1 MATIFTKI
9 INGEIPFENK
19 AVKQQTAF
27 VSDFP
32 YFDTGATLHYTTNN
46 GDYICLG
53 VVDNSEELK
62 EYYLKTASEED
73 IKETVIV
80 TDSIIKVNDSIKI
93 KVEHLDSIKNA
104 KVIEVQTLDN
114 DSTLK
119 LFYKLVSE

>member
-1 MATIFTKI
+1 MIDNIKKFFIGLCYSAGCYLVVLAVVVIYNYSRKI
-9 INGEIPFENK
+9 INNEDTVKEN
-19 AVKQQTAF
+19 VT
-27 VSDFP
+27 
-32 YFDTGATLHYTTNN
+32 
-46 GDYICLG
+46 I
-53 VVDNSEELK
+53 
-62 EYYLKTASEED
+62 
-73 IKETVIV
+73 

>member
-1 MATIFTKI
+1 MIDNIKRFFIGLCYVVGCYLVLLTVVVIYTYGRKI
-9 INGEIPFENK
+9 INN
-19 AVKQQTAF
+19 
-27 VSDFP
+27 
-32 YFDTGATLHYTTNN
+32 
-46 GDYICLG
+46 
-53 VVDNSEELK
+53 
-62 EYYLKTASEED
+62 EED
-73 IKETVIV
+73 TKENITI

>member
-1 MATIFTKI
+1 MIDDIKKFFIGLCYSAGCYLVVLAVVIIYNYSKKI
-9 INGEIPFENK
+9 INNE
-19 AVKQQTAF
+19 T
-27 VSDFP
+27 
-32 YFDTGATLHYTTNN
+32 DTKKNIT
-46 GDYICLG
+46 I
-53 VVDNSEELK
+53 
-62 EYYLKTASEED
+62 
-73 IKETVIV
+73 

>member
-1 MATIFTKI
+1 MIDNIKKFFIGLCYVFGCYLVILAVAIIYSYSKKI
-9 INGEIPFENK
+9 INN
-19 AVKQQTAF
+19 
-27 VSDFP
+27 
-32 YFDTGATLHYTTNN
+32 
-46 GDYICLG
+46 
-53 VVDNSEELK
+53 
-62 EYYLKTASEED
+62 EED
-73 IKETVIV
+73 IKENVIV

>member
-1 MATIFTKI
+1 MIDNIKRFFIGLCYVVGCYLVVLAVVIIYSYSKKI
-9 INGEIPFENK
+9 INTKN
-19 AVKQQTAF
+19 A
-27 VSDFP
+27 
-32 YFDTGATLHYTTNN
+32 
-46 GDYICLG
+46 
-53 VVDNSEELK
+53 
-62 EYYLKTASEED
+62 
-73 IKETVIV
+73 IKENVTI

>member
-1 MATIFTKI
+1 MIVNMKRFFIGLCYSAGCYLVVLAVIIIYNYSRKI
-9 INGEIPFENK
+9 INNEDTVKEN
-19 AVKQQTAF
+19 VT
-27 VSDFP
+27 
-32 YFDTGATLHYTTNN
+32 
-46 GDYICLG
+46 
-53 VVDNSEELK
+53 
-62 EYYLKTASEED
+62 
-73 IKETVIV
+73 V